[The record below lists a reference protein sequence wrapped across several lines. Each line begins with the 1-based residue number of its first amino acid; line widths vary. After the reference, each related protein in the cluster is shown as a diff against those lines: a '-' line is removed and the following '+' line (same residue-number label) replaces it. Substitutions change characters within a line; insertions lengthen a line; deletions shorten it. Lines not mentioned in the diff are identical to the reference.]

1 MPSTSGTGLCLKAM
15 NVRTSRTKR
24 RSMSARRGSVPP
36 PAAKSATPAPGNDR
50 NRKRTTINDI
60 ARMAAVSKKTVSRVI
75 NKSPYVREATRVKV
89 KAIIAKTGFA
99 PDPQA
104 RGLAFRRAFLLGLL
118 YDNSNAQYIV
128 DIQQGVLDCAR
139 RNTSCRSSL
148 QPEQR
153 VVLGRRAIVCRA
165 AEAGRRASH
174 SAGVGKR
181 RPGSALDRR
190 RLPLGAYCFYAA
202 RQAGTNDRVARSNG
216 GG

>member
-36 PAAKSATPAPGNDR
+36 PAAKSATPAPDNDR

-104 RGLAFRRAFLLGLL
+104 RGLAFRRSFLLGLL

-139 RNTSCRSSL
+139 QNTSWSFIPATGTARRSWTTCDRLSSGRSWSACFSFRRCRKTATWLSS
-148 QPEQR
+148 
-153 VVLGRRAIVCRA
+153 
-165 AEAGRRASH
+165 
-174 SAGVGKR
+174 
-181 RPGSALDRR
+181 
-190 RLPLGAYCFYAA
+190 
-202 RQAGTNDRVARSNG
+202 
-216 GG
+216 